1 MSESA
6 QQTAPTGRE
15 VLRSPGVTAF
25 MVAQF
30 TMTVGVMLQA
40 AALGKHIF
48 DITGKA
54 MAGWLSVEADA
65 AKTQR
70 DLERWIAR
78 SRAYVATL
86 PPK

>member
-6 QQTAPTGRE
+6 QQTTPTGRE

-40 AALGKHIF
+40 AALGKQAY
-48 DITGKA
+48 DISGRA
-54 MAGWLSVEADA
+54 ADA
-65 AKTQR
+65 LAALAGEGALTG
-70 DLERWIAR
+70 I
-78 SRAYVATL
+78 TL
-86 PPK
+86 DPGEFS